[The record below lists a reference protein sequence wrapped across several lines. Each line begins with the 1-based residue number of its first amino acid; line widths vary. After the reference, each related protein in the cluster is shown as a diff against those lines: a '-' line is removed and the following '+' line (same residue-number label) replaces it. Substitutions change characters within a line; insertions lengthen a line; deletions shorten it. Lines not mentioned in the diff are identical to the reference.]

1 MLLERIHE
9 NNPLKKIDFLELFY
23 HDNERND
30 CGSCHSDYFSK
41 YRVPPTT
48 AERLEAVLRKQIPSP
63 VQLKITNKVHI
74 FLVNLIN
81 CKYSKNT
88 AHVAVLVIA
97 TGDDNEPRAYY
108 CDSCGCDM
116 PNILRDVLITKF
128 QIKADNYRYSTFS
141 QQLTDGFC
149 PMFVLENSIIISDL
163 MLKKASFEEIR
174 NKLIYRP
181 TKEHLL
187 EIRKKFFTK
196 ANDRFSKS
204 LNNETV
210 LFSSYSDK
218 IVSKLERNFLLIGK
232 DLSQEFSVLTKMK
245 GLLAKVNQDVQK
257 QQCSSFI
264 EQFFTINGQIG
275 IRAYSYYLSK
285 LNFEYYSHLENEL
298 MEIINQNLSV
308 TCYGC
313 IAVLSNKALVKTGR
327 RQCYQAFSEY
337 LLDSPINSSQML
349 FQSQLWNLA
358 RRIKTTKRE
367 DKDRKECFKCK
378 RK

>member
-1 MLLERIHE
+1 
-9 NNPLKKIDFLELFY
+9 
-23 HDNERND
+23 
-30 CGSCHSDYFSK
+30 
-41 YRVPPTT
+41 
-48 AERLEAVLRKQIPSP
+48 
-63 VQLKITNKVHI
+63 
-74 FLVNLIN
+74 
-81 CKYSKNT
+81 
-88 AHVAVLVIA
+88 
-97 TGDDNEPRAYY
+97 
-108 CDSCGCDM
+108 
-116 PNILRDVLITKF
+116 
-128 QIKADNYRYSTFS
+128 
-141 QQLTDGFC
+141 
-149 PMFVLENSIIISDL
+149 

-378 RK
+378 RKWSTNEILPLPKLLSVQNVIGFYTPPPFTFFYI